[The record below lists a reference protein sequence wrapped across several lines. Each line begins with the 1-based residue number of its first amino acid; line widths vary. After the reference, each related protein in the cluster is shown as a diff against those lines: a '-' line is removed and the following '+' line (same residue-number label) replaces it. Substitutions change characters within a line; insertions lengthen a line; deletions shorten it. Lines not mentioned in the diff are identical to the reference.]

1 MYIVYNYFILIIYII
16 ILYLNELEYRLV
28 KLNELKLELKLVKG
42 LVKRLVK
49 LNEPSPS
56 FKK

>member
-16 ILYLNELEYRLV
+16 ILYLNELECRLV
-28 KLNELKLELKLVKG
+28 KLNELKLELKLVKW
-42 LVKRLVK
+42 LVK
-49 LNEPSPS
+49 LNELSPS

>member
-28 KLNELKLELKLVKG
+28 KLNELKLVKG
-42 LVKRLVK
+42 LVK
-49 LNEPSPS
+49 LNESSPN

>member
-1 MYIVYNYFILIIYII
+1 MYNVYNYFILIIYII
-16 ILYLNELEYRLV
+16 ILYLNELECRFV

>member
-16 ILYLNELEYRLV
+16 ILYLNELERRLV

-42 LVKRLVK
+42 LVK

>member
-16 ILYLNELEYRLV
+16 ILYLNELECRLV

>member
-16 ILYLNELEYRLV
+16 ILYLNELECKLV
-28 KLNELKLELKLVKG
+28 KLNELQLELKLVKG

>member
-16 ILYLNELEYRLV
+16 ILYLNELECRLV
-28 KLNELKLELKLVKG
+28 RLNELKLEFKLVKG
-42 LVKRLVK
+42 LDKRLVK